1 MIPKR
6 KWVEDNSENES
17 KTDAKS
23 FTAGQPERKTEPC
36 SLMCVVVLISCVW
49 EGLDKVSFWPTSI
62 SFDLHWELSHF
73 KSNSPAQ
80 STCVHVY
87 IFGWMCKHMQL
98 CVSSHAS
105 FYTGVCVLMLDCC
118 CVCVWMLVCLST
130 CVHVHTSRYTYPL
143 PDGCLLALLFPC
155 SVCVW
160 LLTVWTVM
168 CDRSHF
174 RDPIITSA

>member
-17 KTDAKS
+17 KTDAKT

-36 SLMCVVVLISCVW
+36 SLMCVVVLISW
-49 EGLDKVSFWPTSI
+49 EGLDEVCFWPTPI

-80 STCVHVY
+80 STCVYVY

-118 CVCVWMLVCLST
+118 CVWMLVCLST
-130 CVHVHTSRYTYPL
+130 CAHVHTSRYMYPL

>member
-49 EGLDKVSFWPTSI
+49 EGLDEVSFWPTSI

-105 FYTGVCVLMLDCC
+105 FYTGVCTDAWLLLCLCLNACVFIYVCTCAHKPVHVSVARRLSPGIAVPLQ
-118 CVCVWMLVCLST
+118 CVCMVVDSVDGNVW
-130 CVHVHTSRYTYPL
+130 
-143 PDGCLLALLFPC
+143 
-155 SVCVW
+155 
-160 LLTVWTVM
+160 
-168 CDRSHF
+168 
-174 RDPIITSA
+174 

>member
-1 MIPKR
+1 MKV
-6 KWVEDNSENES
+6 KLLLQDNH
-17 KTDAKS
+17 K
-23 FTAGQPERKTEPC
+23 ERLNPAHW
-36 SLMCVVVLISCVW
+36 CVLLCWFLVF
-49 EGLDKVSFWPTSI
+49 EK
-62 SFDLHWELSHF
+62 
-73 KSNSPAQ
+73 
-80 STCVHVY
+80 
-87 IFGWMCKHMQL
+87 GWMRYVSDPLQFHLIYTGSFPILNQIVQPKARVCVYFWMNVQAHATL
-98 CVSSHAS
+98 CVSHAS

-130 CVHVHTSRYTYPL
+130 CAHVHTSRYMYPL